1 MLGYNK
7 TFKALSD
14 KTRRDILQ
22 LLRERDMNAGEIAR
36 CFHISKPSISHHLN
50 ILKAAQLVLVE
61 KQGQERVYSLNTTVM
76 QEFLS
81 DFMAFFGGSNDEH

>member
-14 KTRRDILQ
+14 KKRRDILQ
-22 LLRERDMNAGEIAR
+22 LLREQDMNAGEIAR
-36 CFHISKPSISHHLN
+36 HFNISKPSISHHLN

-81 DFMAFFGGSNDEH
+81 DFIAFFGGSDDEN